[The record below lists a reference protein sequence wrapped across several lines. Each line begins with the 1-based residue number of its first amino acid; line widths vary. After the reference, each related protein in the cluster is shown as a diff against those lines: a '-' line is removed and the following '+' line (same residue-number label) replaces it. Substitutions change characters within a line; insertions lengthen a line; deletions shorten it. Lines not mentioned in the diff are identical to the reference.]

1 MPPRSVIYCMG
12 AGIVQLL
19 ARQEC
24 AGAWCRMRLALTSV
38 CVLCGG
44 LQRKDRVFV
53 TIKVKDCKDADVR
66 LFAEGRLS
74 FKGTAGE
81 KNFAL
86 ELDLFGKIKPD
97 DSTINVQPSAI
108 AITLVRDEVG
118 DHWPRLPKDTSKN
131 NRIGLDHS
139 LYIDQDDEEE
149 QQQQKDLQRLK
160 DELDSVGKKSEEEAA
175 EDEIAAMMTQA
186 YQVLLYAVVTCGWLF
201 VLLGGAVTY
210 LIGGDSWSAVGEI
223 ALFLQLGGWVR
234 PFFAATSRLSPHAIS
249 GLRRFAME

>member
-1 MPPRSVIYCMG
+1 MVQDAPG
-12 AGIVQLL
+12 ADI
-19 ARQEC
+19 R
-24 AGAWCRMRLALTSV
+24 V
-38 CVLCGG
+38 CVLCAG

-97 DSTINVQPSAI
+97 DSIINVQPSAI
-108 AITLVRDEVG
+108 AITLLRDEVG

-160 DELDSVGKKSEEEAA
+160 DELDSVGKKSEEEEA

-186 YQVLLYAVVTCGWLF
+186 YQVMLYAVVTCGWLF

-210 LIGGDSWSAVGEI
+210 LSGGDSWSTVGEI

-234 PFFAATSRLSPHAIS
+234 PYLQLAADAAHAPSVDS
-249 GLRRFAME
+249 GDLPCNSLLLAVL